1 MRCSHGGWGGVTLL
15 RRHDGEY
22 SDDSST
28 SGIRPHP
35 VGGQGTRNGWQRP
48 THGGRRAG
56 SSRGGANPN
65 PSLANS
71 LSNLRPSEAKP
82 REFHSL
88 LRVGWGLGYLL
99 GCSRH
104 CGSHANAA
112 QTLGDPNVGER
123 VRVCAVLRAT
133 RGPRNETPESPFAPQ
148 SGWTAQQPLSPRAP
162 PQLVWPACNK

>member
-1 MRCSHGGWGGVTLL
+1 MVLRC
-15 RRHDGEY
+15 HDGEY
-22 SDDSST
+22 SDDFST
-28 SGIRPHP
+28 SCIRPHP

-65 PSLANS
+65 PSLASS

-82 REFHSL
+82 WRFHWP
-88 LRVGWGLGYLL
+88 LRVGWGSGYLL

-104 CGSHANAA
+104 CRSHANAVT
-112 QTLGDPNVGER
+112 TLGDPNVRVR

-133 RGPRNETPESPFAPQ
+133 RGPRNETPAVPFAPQ
-148 SGWTAQQPLSPRAP
+148 SGWTAQQPLTPRAP
-162 PQLVWPACNK
+162 PQLVCPVCNK

>member
-1 MRCSHGGWGGVTLL
+1 MVLRC
-15 RRHDGEY
+15 HDSEY
-22 SDDSST
+22 SDDFST

-65 PSLANS
+65 PSLASS
-71 LSNLRPSEAKP
+71 LSNLRASEAKP
-82 REFHSL
+82 RESHSPM
-88 LRVGWGLGYLL
+88 RVLSGWRYLL
-99 GCSRH
+99 GCSHH

-112 QTLGDPNVGER
+112 TALGDPNVRVR

-133 RGPRNETPESPFAPQ
+133 RGPRNETPAVPFAPQ
-148 SGWTAQQPLSPRAP
+148 YGWTAQQPLPPRAP
-162 PQLVWPACNK
+162 P